1 MANSAQK
8 NTTQSFT
15 EIQDIVEDIVILKNG
30 NACIVIEIQAT
41 NFSLLSAE
49 EQDVKIYSYASLL
62 NSLSFPIQIV
72 VRSKKLNV
80 SNYLALLEKE
90 KGLAKNELL
99 ANQIGLYKDFV
110 SELVKV
116 NTILDKK
123 FYMIISYSSLEKGLS
138 GASAQ
143 MGTSSNQD
151 LFLVGARASLRSKT
165 ESLLTQIRRLNLKA
179 DILNKEQLIKLFYEI
194 YNDEKVSNEG
204 ETDPNAVKP
213 QLEVQNSVK
222 EEVKA

>member
-1 MANSAQK
+1 MANTAQK
-8 NTTQSFT
+8 NTTQGFT

-30 NACIVIEIQAT
+30 NACIVIELQAT

-62 NSLSFPIQIV
+62 NSLSFPVQIV

-110 SELVKV
+110 AELVKV

-138 GASAQ
+138 GASQ
-143 MGTSSNQD
+143 QVGISSGQN
-151 LFLVGARASLRSKT
+151 LFLVGAKASLHSKT

-179 DILNKEQLIKLFYEI
+179 EILNKEQLIKLFYDI
-194 YNDEKVSNEG
+194 YNEGKISDEE

-213 QLEVQNSVK
+213 QQAQETQK